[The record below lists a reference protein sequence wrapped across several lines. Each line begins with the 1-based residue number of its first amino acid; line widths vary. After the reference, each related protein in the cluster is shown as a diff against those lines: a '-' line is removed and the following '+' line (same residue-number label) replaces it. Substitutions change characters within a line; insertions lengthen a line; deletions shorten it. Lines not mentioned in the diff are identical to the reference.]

1 MMGSQRSDKDSWDIA
16 SSVGATAVMVAAG
29 RAAETRRPDA
39 LIYDPYAEL
48 LVAAAGTGVWEHM
61 VDDTVLDALANRDP
75 ELAAVIEHLRTYQ
88 AVRTHFFDRF
98 FANAASAAITQ
109 MVILGSGLDTRAYRL
124 PWPRRIVLYE
134 IDQPKVLQFKAE
146 TLAGHGVSPTVTLR
160 EIGIDLREDWVSALR
175 DAGFDESRPAAW
187 LAEGLLM
194 YLPAA
199 AQDLLF
205 ERITALGAPGTLV
218 AVEIISDDA
227 PMRSDDM
234 VARFETLRNAVGL
247 PDGGDVR
254 DLTYDDPDRADV
266 ADWLSEHG
274 WRATAISARD
284 VRLRLGRTSGLPVK
298 QDAAF
303 ARFVTALR
311 T

>member
-1 MMGSQRSDKDSWDIA
+1 MMGSQRSDKDSW
-16 SSVGATAVMVAAG
+16 VH
-29 RAAETRRPDA
+29 RDA

-48 LVAAAGTGVWEHM
+48 LVAAAGTGVWEHI
-61 VDDTVLDALANRDP
+61 VDDTVLGALAKRDP
-75 ELAAVIEHLRTYQ
+75 ELAAVIEHLRSYQ

-98 FANAASAAITQ
+98 FANAVSAAITQ

-124 PWPRRIVLYE
+124 PWPRIVLYE
-134 IDQPKVLQFKAE
+134 IDQPKVLQFMAE

-160 EIGIDLREDWVSALR
+160 EIGVDLREDWVSALR
-175 DAGFDESRPAAW
+175 DARFDESRPAAW
-187 LAEGLLM
+187 LAEGLLI

-205 ERITALGAPGTLV
+205 ERITALSAPGTLV

-234 VARFETLRNAVGL
+234 VARFETLRNATGL

-254 DLTYDDPDRADV
+254 NLTYDDPERADV

-298 QDAAF
+298 QDATF

-311 T
+311 N

>member
-1 MMGSQRSDKDSWDIA
+1 MNLQPRQDRGKRRSALLGTFATSESRRYRNTSDRSWWRPPARRLEQSRSKGRTESMMGSQRSDKDSWDIA
-16 SSVGATAVMVAAG
+16 SSVGATAVMVAA
-29 RAAETRRPDA
+29 AS
-39 LIYDPYAEL
+39 
-48 LVAAAGTGVWEHM
+48 TGVWEHM

-205 ERITALGAPGTLV
+205 E
-218 AVEIISDDA
+218 
-227 PMRSDDM
+227 
-234 VARFETLRNAVGL
+234 
-247 PDGGDVR
+247 
-254 DLTYDDPDRADV
+254 
-266 ADWLSEHG
+266 
-274 WRATAISARD
+274 
-284 VRLRLGRTSGLPVK
+284 
-298 QDAAF
+298 
-303 ARFVTALR
+303 
-311 T
+311 